1 MAMAVGDRDDNEPM
15 MEMNT
20 TPLIDVM
27 LVMLVMFV
35 ITIPPPTHKVDVTL
49 PAGPAPFEVR
59 DENRVSIDTSDIIR
73 WNGNAVDLAELG
85 QLVKAASERA
95 VPATLLFEPDA
106 QAAWS
111 DRRLRTDAPSR
122 KRRSGGWRRPGAQM
136 LHHIAGVV
144 GLAERHPKMTH
155 DGIGRDDVEVELRQ
169 RPVANIGRGGQV
181 ENHAVG

>member
-1 MAMAVGDRDDNEPM
+1 MRRRRSIFRADPNGSPDI
-15 MEMNT
+15 NT

-85 QLVKAASERA
+85 NDLGDAIDH
-95 VPATLLFEPDA
+95 LLFIGDIHRDCHGLA
-106 QAAWS
+106 
-111 DRRLRTDAPSR
+111 
-122 KRRSGGWRRPGAQM
+122 
-136 LHHIAGVV
+136 AGVTQFL
-144 GLAERHPKMTH
+144 G
-155 DGIGRDDVEVELRQ
+155 GRFRGVEVEVGDGDAAAGLG
-169 RPVANIGRGGQV
+169 VDLGDALADAAGGTGDDADLSIQCRFHV
-181 ENHAVG
+181 YS